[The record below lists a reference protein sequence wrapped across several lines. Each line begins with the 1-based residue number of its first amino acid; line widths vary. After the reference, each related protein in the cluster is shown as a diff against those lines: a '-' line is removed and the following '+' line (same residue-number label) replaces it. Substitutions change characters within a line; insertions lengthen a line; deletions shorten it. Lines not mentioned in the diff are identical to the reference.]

1 MAEPLVC
8 FVGCGSIC
16 ASHAKRLQGR
26 VRMKFLS
33 RSESSATTMNARL
46 GGEGV
51 YATFDSIL
59 EDENVDALIVTSPP
73 IVHAEQVI
81 GGLEAGKA
89 VFVEK
94 PLCLD
99 RSELEAVGRVRT
111 DRLMVAENYDFKPS
125 LHTLLSWIDSGKI
138 GNLERVRLRKC
149 TKQAGEGWRSAHGAL
164 LEGGIHFVALMTSL
178 VRSDTVDVQ
187 AEFPGLVDRQPER
200 HTSLEVTFGNGV
212 TGELVYAWDTP
223 SLTRGTFQHSEIV
236 GSEGRIV
243 FESNG
248 IYAMCLGRQHAL
260 KVPGL
265 SDLMGYGAMMD
276 AFLRLLQGEPSSS
289 GYAKASQDLGIVMS
303 AYEQLPE

>member
-1 MAEPLVC
+1 
-8 FVGCGSIC
+8 
-16 ASHAKRLQGR
+16 
-26 VRMKFLS
+26 
-33 RSESSATTMNARL
+33 
-46 GGEGV
+46 
-51 YATFDSIL
+51 
-59 EDENVDALIVTSPP
+59 
-73 IVHAEQVI
+73 
-81 GGLEAGKA
+81 
-89 VFVEK
+89 
-94 PLCLD
+94 
-99 RSELEAVGRVRT
+99 
-111 DRLMVAENYDFKPS
+111 
-125 LHTLLSWIDSGKI
+125 
-138 GNLERVRLRKC
+138 
-149 TKQAGEGWRSAHGAL
+149 
-164 LEGGIHFVALMTSL
+164 MTSL

-260 KVPGL
+260 KFPGL